1 MLPTK
6 TRLRNVQDDSG
17 FASGGQSLSTQHD
30 VEFASR
36 SDRIS
41 PGTKRQRGHC
51 NARVKTAHAR
61 IHSGKT
67 GRVIRSDDEESHPI
81 SGREGSAVIAS
92 YLPAEV
98 DMVARLGF
106 VIYAA
111 ASIAGAVALLVGIV
125 LFVLGNTP
133 GQALGVRIAL
143 AGMLAI
149 GFGRAVHFILAD
161 V

>member
-1 MLPTK
+1 MSET
-6 TRLRNVQDDSG
+6 TRTLRQVINHCRRSMTL
-17 FASGGQSLSTQHD
+17 SLLRAATEYPQGLR
-30 VEFASR
+30 ANAAIA
-36 SDRIS
+36 IS
-41 PGTKRQRGHC
+41 ERQ
-51 NARVKTAHAR
+51 TAHAR
-61 IHSGKT
+61 IHAGKIQ
-67 GRVIRSDDEESHPI
+67 RIIRSDDQKSPPI